1 MHPKLGGMAGS
12 GDNGTFRSSS
22 PIASLLP
29 RVPDRMLPWL
39 LYPIRD
45 YIPGFS
51 VFRYITFRAAM
62 AAAFAFVLSL
72 LFGPVVIRTLR
83 RLKMGQHIREEGPQH
98 HQGKA
103 GTPTM
108 GGLLILLVT
117 TLSTLLW
124 CDLKS
129 VPIWVCLVALLGFGA
144 VGAFDDAKKL
154 LKKKNEGLRSWQKMA
169 WLTAIALL
177 VAFLIHDYGL
187 RGQLTSQLSVPFF
200 KNYQPDVGYFL
211 LPWIAFVMV
220 GTSNAVNLTDGLDG
234 LATGGMIIV
243 AFTFGILAYV
253 AGNAKIASY
262 LVVPYVAGGADLSIF
277 MSAMAGACLGFL
289 WFNAHPAEIFM
300 GDTGALGLGGAL
312 ATAALIIKQELLL
325 SIAGGLFVIECVSV
339 ILQIGSF
346 KLRDGKRIFRMA
358 PYHHHMEL
366 GGLHENKVVMRLWI
380 TAVVCSVLAL
390 ASLKLR

>member
-1 MHPKLGGMAGS
+1 
-12 GDNGTFRSSS
+12 
-22 PIASLLP
+22 
-29 RVPDRMLPWL
+29 MLPWL
-39 LYPIRD
+39 LYPFREL
-45 YIPGFS
+45 IPGIS

-72 LFGPVVIRTLR
+72 LFGPFVIRTLR
-83 RLKMGQHIREEGPQH
+83 RLNMGQHIREEGPQNH
-98 HQGKA
+98 KGKA

-108 GGLLILLVT
+108 GGILILMVT

-124 CDLKS
+124 CDLRS
-129 VPIWVCLVALLGFGA
+129 IPIWVALVSLLGFGA
-144 VGAFDDAKKL
+144 VGAVDDSRKL

-169 WLTAIALL
+169 WLTAISLV
-177 VAFLIHDYGL
+177 VAFLIHDFGL
-187 RGQLTSQLSVPFF
+187 RGALTSQLSVPFF
-200 KNYQPDVGYFL
+200 KNFQPNVGYFL
-211 LPWIAFVMV
+211 LPWVAFVMV

-234 LATGGMIIV
+234 LAIGGTLIV
-243 AFTFGILAYV
+243 AITFGILAYV
-253 AGNAKIASY
+253 AGNVKIASY

-312 ATAALIIKQELLL
+312 ATTALIIKQELLL
-325 SIAGGLFVIECVSV
+325 AIAGGLFVIETISV
-339 ILQIGSF
+339 LLQISSF

-366 GGLHENKVVMRLWI
+366 GGLHENKVVIRLWI

>member
-1 MHPKLGGMAGS
+1 
-12 GDNGTFRSSS
+12 
-22 PIASLLP
+22 
-29 RVPDRMLPWL
+29 
-39 LYPIRD
+39 
-45 YIPGFS
+45 
-51 VFRYITFRAAM
+51 M
-62 AAAFAFVLSL
+62 AAAFAFALSL
-72 LFGPVVIRTLR
+72 LFGPLVIRTLR

-108 GGLLILLVT
+108 GGILILLVT

-129 VPIWVCLVALLGFGA
+129 VPIWVCLVSLIGFGA
-144 VGAFDDAKKL
+144 VGAYDDTKKL
-154 LKKKNEGLRSWQKMA
+154 LKKNNEGLRSWQKMA

-177 VAFLIHDYGL
+177 VAFLIHDFGL

-200 KNYQPDVGYFL
+200 KKFQPDVGYFL
-211 LPWIAFVMV
+211 LPWIVFVMV

-253 AGNAKIASY
+253 AGNAKIATY
-262 LVVPYVAGGADLSIF
+262 LVVPFVAGGADLSIF

-289 WFNAHPAEIFM
+289 WFNAHPAEVFM

-346 KLRDGKRIFRMA
+346 KLRAGKRIFRMA
-358 PYHHHMEL
+358 PFHHHMEL